1 MPSAGK
7 RTLLAYLIELL
18 VALSEKSMK
27 SRPEFNRTGSK
38 RTLIL
43 RTSKLEQTNLIKINT
58 EVLPEEPLKLIKLR
72 NPAVQLAK
80 FKQHATPQILA
91 NKKLT
96 ISNLKI
102 WPL

>member
-1 MPSAGK
+1 
-7 RTLLAYLIELL
+7 
-18 VALSEKSMK
+18 MK